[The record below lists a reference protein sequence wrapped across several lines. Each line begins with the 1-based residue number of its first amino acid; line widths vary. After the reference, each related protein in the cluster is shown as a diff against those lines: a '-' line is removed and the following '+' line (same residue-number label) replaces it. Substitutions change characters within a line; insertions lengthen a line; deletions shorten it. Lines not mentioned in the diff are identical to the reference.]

1 MAQVF
6 IEKVNSHLKYLNE
19 SSTVSGNTY
28 IGKLAGI
35 AADFT
40 KPTRNGR
47 RYPLKLW
54 QNVEKSDDFK
64 EMMATMTCFGEADH
78 PSDESGR
85 VDTSIKEVAVVLT
98 KYEIRESEG
107 VVYCEFLILDTPNGR
122 IIKTLLD
129 AGCKMGVSSR
139 GIGDEVVRNGETII
153 DPDTYQ
159 FYGFDVVVMP
169 AVVSARPAVV
179 ESRNRKK
186 QRSNIGLMKSIRK
199 EILEANTRAE
209 LMNISKMIDASKLPD
224 IDSLKESINIR
235 LRELNGRNNI
245 SSNRSEDSKLKSE
258 NMKLRTQLAK
268 LQNENKAM
276 RARINADDIRL
287 EELISKN
294 RSMQCNTNNVCE
306 SLRNENTRLCRMVE
320 SKDERIATITKSQN
334 DKYNSVVAE
343 NRRIKAE
350 LSKCKKSLNEA
361 NRQNDIQSKE
371 VSVLHESM
379 NDSVK
384 QNNKRNR
391 VLESNIR
398 SLESDVKSYHEQL
411 VRQKAENAELQKKVN
426 SLTESLDNADKAKKL
441 VESKK
446 DEQITKVQS
455 QLSESKN
462 ENAKTLT
469 KYLKV
474 KCLQENLDE
483 QSVRELL
490 PKVCKV
496 SDIDR
501 VVAELSDR
509 KRRLDK
515 VPIVLQPRTVA
526 LVESMLTNVSDED
539 RQTMAFLN
547 AQMK

>member
-139 GIGDEVVRNGETII
+139 GIGDEVIRNGETII

-169 AVVSARPAVV
+169 AVVSARPTVV
-179 ESRNRKK
+179 ESKNRKR
-186 QRSNIGLMKSIRK
+186 QRSNVGLVKSIRK
-199 EILEANTRAE
+199 EILEASTRTE
-209 LMNISKMIDASKLPD
+209 LVNISKMIDASKLPD
-224 IDSLKESINIR
+224 MDSLKESINIR

-245 SSNRSEDSKLKSE
+245 SSSSEDSKLKLE
-258 NMKLRTQLAK
+258 NMKLKAQLLR
-268 LQNENKAM
+268 LQNENKTM
-276 RARINADDIRL
+276 KARINADNIRL

-294 RSMQCNTNNVCE
+294 RSAQSNTNSVCE
-306 SLRNENTRLCRMVE
+306 SLRSENVKLCRMVE
-320 SKDERIATITKSQN
+320 SKDEKIATITKSQN

-350 LSKCKKSLNEA
+350 LAECKKSLNEA
-361 NRQNDIQSKE
+361 NRQNDIQSRK
-371 VSVLHESM
+371 VSVLYENI
-379 NDSVK
+379 NDSKK
-384 QNNKRNR
+384 QNKEKNKL
-391 VLESNIR
+391 LECNIR
-398 SLESDVKSYHEQL
+398 SLESDVKTYHEQL
-411 VRQKAENAELQKKVN
+411 VKQKAVNTELQNKVN
-426 SLTESLDNADKAKKL
+426 SLTEALDVANKAKKL
-441 VESKK
+441 TESNK
-446 DEQITKVQS
+446 DKQMEQVQR
-455 QLSESKN
+455 QLNEAKN
-462 ENAKTLT
+462 ETAKTLSE
-469 KYLKV
+469 YLKLR
-474 KCLQENLDE
+474 CLQENLDE
-483 QSVRELL
+483 QSVREIL
-490 PKVCKV
+490 PKVCKI

-501 VVAELSDR
+501 VVSELSDR

-526 LVESMLTNVSDED
+526 LVESTSFNVTDED
-539 RQTMAFLN
+539 KQTMAFLN
-547 AQMK
+547 AQIK